1 MRPRNKIGL
10 ILLWV
15 AGMTCTAYGSGASV
29 EWLIAV
35 GSQVA
40 GTVIGFSVAWTSMG
54 VRRAAYI
61 AALTAAN
68 KARSDA
74 AAQ

>member
-15 AGMTCTAYGSGASV
+15 AGMTCSAYGSGAGV

-40 GTVIGFSVAWTSMG
+40 GTVVGFSVAWASMG
-54 VRRAAYI
+54 VRRAAFI
-61 AALTAAN
+61 AALATAS
-68 KARSDA
+68 KARSGGV
-74 AAQ
+74 AQ